1 MKARHIRKL
10 RKQVQSFQT
19 FRIMTSFGAFGDFF
33 YDYEWEFKEIKARTP
48 IHAIERYMKW
58 HYRHFKY
65 RSSHQQEW
73 YKETSYKWGEI
84 LVVDEKGYNRYYH

>member
-19 FRIMTSFGAFGDFF
+19 FRIKTSIGNFDSFF
-33 YDYEWEFKEIKARTP
+33 EVKEWEYKKIKAKNC

-58 HYRHFKY
+58 HFRRFKY
-65 RSSHQQEW
+65 KSRHQCEW
-73 YKETSYKWGEI
+73 YKETTYHFGGI
-84 LVVDEKGYNRYYH
+84 LVVDEKGYKRFYH

>member
-10 RKQVQSFQT
+10 RKQIQSFKT
-19 FRIMTSFGAFGDFF
+19 FRIMTSCGAFRDFF
-33 YDYEWEFKEIKARTP
+33 YRYEWELKKINASTP

-65 RSSHQQEW
+65 RSSHQHEW

-84 LVVDEKGYNRYYH
+84 LVVDEKGYKRYYH

>member
-1 MKARHIRKL
+1 
-10 RKQVQSFQT
+10 
-19 FRIMTSFGAFGDFF
+19 
-33 YDYEWEFKEIKARTP
+33 
-48 IHAIERYMKW
+48 MKW